1 MMIQEDKDISV
12 LFARLDDLYR
22 SADQGILGGTS
33 FLSPRE
39 LHFAMAHLRSRGQ
52 SSRVIEWG
60 GYSDAERKKLFVL
73 PEYMEGITD
82 VAYFSD
88 YGFDVGIAG
97 VSVLGSGYRTLSHRD
112 FLGSLMNLGL
122 DRSSFGDIVIID
134 NVGYLFCK
142 EEISEYVITS
152 LERVKHTDVK
162 LSIASQFPEGELYKT
177 ERRKIQAVGE
187 RLDAVVAKVFSLS
200 RDESLSY
207 FKKSLVFADGR
218 QIENNSYIPKHGEKI
233 SVRGLG
239 RFIYLGYETTSK
251 KGKLNIAVDLYL

>member
-1 MMIQEDKDISV
+1 MDDKELLSKRFTEQARKSEAGAYYIFTDFLGLSEQAVLSSLLKTIPKSLYEAFGGAEGAERVMVRFGREDEI
-12 LFARLDDLYR
+12 
-22 SADQGILGGTS
+22 
-33 FLSPRE
+33 
-39 LHFAMAHLRSRGQ
+39 
-52 SSRVIEWG
+52 
-60 GYSDAERKKLFVL
+60 GYSEPFPIVL
-73 PEYMEGITD
+73 IKIEPRSQKFAD
-82 VAYFSD
+82 K
-88 YGFDVGIAG
+88 
-97 VSVLGSGYRTLSHRD
+97 LSHRD

-122 DRSSFGDIVIID
+122 DRSAFGDIVVTD

-142 EEISEYVITS
+142 SDISDYVIAS
-152 LERVKHTDVK
+152 LTRVKHTDVK
-162 LSIASQFPEGELYKT
+162 LSVTSELPEGELYKT

-218 QIENNSYIPKHGEKI
+218 LIENNSYIPKRGERI

-251 KGKLNIAVDLYL
+251 KGKLNIEVDLYV

>member
-1 MMIQEDKDISV
+1 M
-12 LFARLDDLYR
+12 DD
-22 SADQGILGGTS
+22 
-33 FLSPRE
+33 RE
-39 LHFAMAHLRSRGQ
+39 LLSKRFTEQARKAESGSYFIFTDFLGLNEQAILNDLSKTVQ
-52 SSRVIEWG
+52 KSSYTVFGGADGAERVMVRFGREDEI
-60 GYSDAERKKLFVL
+60 GYSEPFPIVLIKIEPKSQKFADKL
-73 PEYMEGITD
+73 T
-82 VAYFSD
+82 
-88 YGFDVGIAG
+88 
-97 VSVLGSGYRTLSHRD
+97 HRD

-142 EEISEYVITS
+142 SEISEYVISS
-152 LERVKHTDVK
+152 LTKVKHTDVK
-162 LSIASQFPEGELYKT
+162 LSEAKKLPDGELYKT

-218 QIENNSYIPKHGEKI
+218 LIENNSYIPKRGEKI

-251 KGKLNIAVDLYL
+251 KGKLNIEVDVYV

>member
-1 MMIQEDKDISV
+1 M
-12 LFARLDDLYR
+12 DD
-22 SADQGILGGTS
+22 
-33 FLSPRE
+33 RE
-39 LHFAMAHLRSRGQ
+39 LLSKRFLEMARKSE
-52 SSRVIEWG
+52 SG
-60 GYSDAERKKLFVL
+60 GYFIFTDFLALNEQAILNELSRTIPKSSYTLFGGADGAERVMVRFGREEEIGYAEPFPITSVKIEPKSQKFADKL
-73 PEYMEGITD
+73 T
-82 VAYFSD
+82 
-88 YGFDVGIAG
+88 
-97 VSVLGSGYRTLSHRD
+97 HRD

-142 EEISEYVITS
+142 SEIADYVITS

-162 LSIASQFPEGELYKT
+162 LSVVSELPEGELYKT

-218 QIENNSYIPKHGEKI
+218 QIENNSYIPKRGEKI

-251 KGKLNIAVDLYL
+251 KRKLNIEVDLYV